1 MTGVRLAGI
10 AAARPA
16 LELSNDDLVTRGL
29 DTTDEWVRART
40 GIERRGVAA
49 DDEGVVELATAAAAK
64 ALAVAGCDPS
74 ATDLVIVASCT
85 MPTPVPIAAAQ
96 VASTLG
102 AAGGAFDLN
111 AACAGFCYSLSVAA
125 DAVRAGRA
133 RQAVVVGAERFSG
146 WLDWTDRSP
155 AILFADG
162 AGAAVLCA
170 DAAADDVSP
179 VVWGSDG
186 SGADLIRIPA
196 DDGHLRMEGAA
207 VYRWA
212 TTALAPIAEAACAR
226 AGLDPGQLA
235 AFVPHQANLRIVDS
249 LARAL
254 HLDESVTAIARDVV
268 TAGNTS
274 AASVPMALARLQEEG
289 RVQSGDAAL
298 LFGFGAG
305 LTYAAQVVRCP

>member
-1 MTGVRLAGI
+1 MRGVRLAGV

-29 DTTDEWVRART
+29 DTTDKWVRTRT

-49 DDEGVVELATAAAAK
+49 EDEGVVELATAAAQK
-64 ALAVAGCDPS
+64 ALAVAGCDPA

-96 VASTLG
+96 VAATLG
-102 AAGGAFDLN
+102 ATGGAFDLN
-111 AACAGFCYSLSVAA
+111 AACAGFCYSLTVAA
-125 DAVRAGRA
+125 DAIRTGRA
-133 RQAVVVGAERFSG
+133 EQVVVVGAERFST
-146 WLDWTDRSP
+146 WLDWTDRST
-155 AILFADG
+155 AIIFADG
-162 AGAAVLCA
+162 AGAAVLRA
-170 DAAADDVSP
+170 HPDADDVSP

-186 SGADLIRIPA
+186 AGADLIRIPPE
-196 DDGHLRMEGAA
+196 DGHLRMEGAA

-212 TTALAPIAEAACAR
+212 TTALAPIAAAACEK
-226 AGLDPGQLA
+226 AGIAVGELA
-235 AFVPHQANLRIVDS
+235 AFVPHQANLRIVDA
-249 LARAL
+249 LAKAL
-254 HLDESVTAIARDVV
+254 HVDESVTAVARDIV

-274 AASVPMALARLQEEG
+274 AASIPMALARLQEEG
-289 RVQSGDAAL
+289 RVRSGDPAL

>member
-1 MTGVRLAGI
+1 MTGVRLAGV

-16 LELSNDDLVTRGL
+16 YELTNDDLVARGL
-29 DTTDEWVRART
+29 DTTDEWVRTRT

-49 DDEGVVELATAAAAK
+49 DDEGVVELATAAAQK
-64 ALAVAGCDPS
+64 ALAVAGRDPA

-96 VASTLG
+96 LATSLG
-102 AAGGAFDLN
+102 ASGGAFDLN
-111 AACAGFCYSLSVAA
+111 AACAGFCYSLTVAA
-125 DAVRAGRA
+125 DTIRAGRA
-133 RQAVVVGAERFSG
+133 EQVVVVGAERFSG
-146 WLDWTDRSP
+146 WLDWTDRST

-162 AGAAVLCA
+162 AGAAVVT
-170 DAAADDVSP
+170 AADTADDIGP

-186 SGADLIRIPA
+186 SGADYIRIPA

-212 TTALAPIAEAACAR
+212 TTALAPIAAAACER
-226 AGLDPGQLA
+226 AGLAPTELA

-254 HLDESVTAIARDVV
+254 HLDESVTAVARDIV

-274 AASVPMALARLQEEG
+274 AASIPMALARLQEEG
-289 RVQSGDAAL
+289 RVGSGDPAL